1 MPQTHCILS
10 AEGIVLTSLS
20 DNEGAEQKLW
30 GGFRRGA
37 KALCSLSCGGVVIF
51 IFFLPASQGYRSNF
65 PQRTPEQ
72 GSGHSSQGAS
82 VPGLK

>member
-1 MPQTHCILS
+1 MPQTYCILS

-37 KALCSLSCGGVVIF
+37 KALCSLPCGVVVII
-51 IFFLPASQGYRSNF
+51 IFFCLLPRGTAVTFPSGPPSRALATARRVPVCQG
-65 PQRTPEQ
+65 
-72 GSGHSSQGAS
+72 
-82 VPGLK
+82 